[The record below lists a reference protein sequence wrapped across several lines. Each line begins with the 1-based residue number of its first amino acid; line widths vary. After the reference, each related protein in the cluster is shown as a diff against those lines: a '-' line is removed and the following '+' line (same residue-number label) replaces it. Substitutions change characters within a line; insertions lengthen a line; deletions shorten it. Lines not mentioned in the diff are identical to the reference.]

1 MRISDWSSD
10 VCSSDLG
17 FGLAAGTGTAEAQVD
32 DLGDVGVVR
41 YAGNLAARG
50 PDDRVGDVTGVAA
63 ALPEHAHRQDLG
75 VVGDAGPARCVVAQ
89 LGAGGAGNVRA
100 VPRTVVGRV
109 LCVGAF
115 AQPRFLR
122 GPVAQVLAA
131 GGAAVGV
138 RAGDEGIGDEVVA
151 RVGKRGI
158 DVGMRGDAGIEH
170 GDHDTVAVGQVPG
183 IVDVAAAEVG
193 HAIGCRGAVGGLQV
207 PLVGA
212 VVGRSEEHTSELQSL
227 MRIS

>member
-63 ALPEHAHRQDLG
+63 AVPEHAHRQDLG
-75 VVGDAGPARCVVAQ
+75 VVGDAGHARCVVGQ

-109 LCVGAF
+109 L
-115 AQPRFLR
+115 
-122 GPVAQVLAA
+122 
-131 GGAAVGV
+131 
-138 RAGDEGIGDEVVA
+138 
-151 RVGKRGI
+151 
-158 DVGMRGDAGIEH
+158 
-170 GDHDTVAVGQVPG
+170 
-183 IVDVAAAEVG
+183 
-193 HAIGCRGAVGGLQV
+193 
-207 PLVGA
+207 
-212 VVGRSEEHTSELQSL
+212 RSEEHTSELQSL
-227 MRIS
+227 MRMSYAVLCL